1 MLFSSLHFL
10 FNPIIKINKHDRFL
24 DAPSCYYEMHTSD
37 LNQTK
42 SLLWTIFSRSIQK
55 AKAHSSDAALLD
67 ISITVVTVSYE
78 VCSQLRVDLTH

>member
-42 SLLWTIFSRSIQK
+42 SLL
-55 AKAHSSDAALLD
+55 
-67 ISITVVTVSYE
+67 
-78 VCSQLRVDLTH
+78 